1 MFTIIVA
8 ENYDEAS
15 HEAMKLVRDVL
26 RKERP
31 VLGLTAGSTPI
42 GLYKE
47 MIEGYQSGE
56 LSYRNVRTWNL
67 DEYIGLARSHP
78 QSCHTYMREKLFDHV
93 DIPQENIHIPN
104 GDAEDPEAE
113 CERYEAS
120 LQDVTI
126 DLQILGLGTDGHIG
140 FNEPGT
146 PFESLTHVAELTEQT
161 RRDNAH
167 YFGGNIELVPKKAIS
182 MGLATVMRA
191 RRVVVIATGTAKANA
206 VYNMIKG
213 PMKSRCPASAL
224 QAHPRL
230 TVIADKEAAQR
241 ILF

>member
-1 MFTIIVA
+1 MWDKVRKFPGIFAVGCKHIIVIRNA
-8 ENYDEAS
+8 YPGTDDICQLHSLLCVHITQPAVDTDER
-15 HEAMKLVRDVL
+15 KVR
-26 RKERP
+26 
-31 VLGLTAGSTPI
+31 
-42 GLYKE
+42 
-47 MIEGYQSGE
+47 MIPG
-56 LSYRNVRTWNL
+56 NVK
-67 DEYIGLARSHP
+67 
-78 QSCHTYMREKLFDHV
+78 KLFIKEGIAAEIERFSFALHDQPKGFHRMV
-93 DIPQENIHIPN
+93 GKNRGDDHIPN

-206 VYNMIKG
+206 VYKY
-213 PMKSRCPASAL
+213 
-224 QAHPRL
+224 
-230 TVIADKEAAQR
+230 
-241 ILF
+241 LFIYIGFI

>member
-67 DEYIGLARSHP
+67 DEYIGLDRSHP

-213 PMKSRCPASAL
+213 PMKSRCPASVL

>member
-31 VLGLTAGSTPI
+31 VLGLTAGTTPI

-67 DEYIGLARSHP
+67 DEYIGLEHSHP
-78 QSCHTYMREKLFDHV
+78 QSCHTYMRENLFDHV

-104 GDAEDPEAE
+104 GDAEDPLAE

-146 PFESLTHVAELTEQT
+146 PFESLTHIAELTEQT
-161 RRDNAH
+161 RRDNARF
-167 YFGGNIELVPKKAIS
+167 FGGNTELVPKKAIS
-182 MGLATVMRA
+182 MGLATIMRA
-191 RRVVVIATGTAKANA
+191 RRIVVIATGE
-206 VYNMIKG
+206 IG
-213 PMKSRCPASAL
+213 RASC
-224 QAHPRL
+224 RER
-230 TVIADKEAAQR
+230 V
-241 ILF
+241 

>member
-1 MFTIIVA
+1 
-8 ENYDEAS
+8 
-15 HEAMKLVRDVL
+15 
-26 RKERP
+26 
-31 VLGLTAGSTPI
+31 
-42 GLYKE
+42 
-47 MIEGYQSGE
+47 
-56 LSYRNVRTWNL
+56 
-67 DEYIGLARSHP
+67 
-78 QSCHTYMREKLFDHV
+78 
-93 DIPQENIHIPN
+93 ENIHIPD
-104 GDAEDPEAE
+104 GDAEDPLAE

-213 PMKSRCPASAL
+213 PMKSRCPASVL
-224 QAHPRL
+224 QAPPRL

>member
-31 VLGLTAGSTPI
+31 ILGLTAGTTPI
-42 GLYKE
+42 GLYRE
-47 MIEGYQSGE
+47 MVEGYQSGE

-67 DEYIGLARSHP
+67 DEYIGLDRSHP
-78 QSCHTYMREKLFDHV
+78 QSCHTFMKEQLFNHV

-104 GDAEDPEAE
+104 GEAEDPAAE

-146 PFESLTHVAELTEQT
+146 SFESLTHIAELTEQT
-161 RRDNAH
+161 RRDNAQF
-167 YFGGNIELVPKKAIS
+167 FGGNIELVPKKAIS
-182 MGLATVMRA
+182 MGLATIMRA
-191 RRVVVIATGTAKANA
+191 RSIVVIATGAAKANA
-206 VYNMIKG
+206 IYNMIKG
-213 PMKSRCPASAL
+213 PMKSRCPASIL
-224 QAHPRL
+224 QSHSRL